1 MINQLILI
9 VHWIRPF
16 PWTLHTRARRWWIF
30 PPSRYS
36 LAREETTSAEK
47 SLQEGKFWQEKRG
60 RQKGKSSIS
69 RIKSPY
75 HISARPAPIYFQ
87 SLWSL
92 SNRTDRRLS
101 KLLCKQPITDLL
113 FLRTQAIFLSLCKP
127 SLSTQTLSKDY
138 RLRKRTK
145 VLHLLKSAFSS
156 YMLNWVL
163 PPFYLYDTLFFLGRL
178 PRCFSGFL
186 PDLSYYAEVFFC
198 LCYSI
203 YSRDGFVLP
212 FCQCQGSIFFT
223 IFVIWVFSRRM
234 RFLCSPFILSFLIE
248 IVFPWRVACSR
259 NCERGRA
266 VKTS

>member
-1 MINQLILI
+1 MNYQLILI
-9 VHWIRPF
+9 LHWITPF
-16 PWTLHTRARRWWIF
+16 SWTLHTRARRWRIF
-30 PPSRYS
+30 PPSTDF
-36 LAREETTSAEK
+36 LAREETTSEEK
-47 SLQEGKFWQEKRG
+47 SLQEGKFCHEKRG

-75 HISARPAPIYFQ
+75 HFSAYLSISNPCGL
-87 SLWSL
+87 SLTEQIAGSL
-92 SNRTDRRLS
+92 SSLQTTDHWSPLS
-101 KLLCKQPITDLL
+101 PY
-113 FLRTQAIFLSLCKP
+113 AGHLSLCKP
-127 SLSTQTLSKDY
+127 SLSAQTLSKDY

-203 YSRDGFVLP
+203 YSRYGFVLP
-212 FCQCQGSIFFT
+212 FCQCQVSIFFT

-234 RFLCSPFILSFLIE
+234 RFLCSLFILAFLIE
-248 IVFPWRVACSR
+248 LVFPWRVACSR